1 MFAFPKERK
10 EPLTDATHVRN
21 AVGRFDQVTD
31 VSEEDRALAFVNIK
45 KAAQHYNPTCPK
57 RRGTTSAFIPNR
69 TAKKARGRVP
79 KRGCA
84 PGKRKKPRARG
95 RPPESGLASPRRRP
109 RRPPQPG
116 AESAASDA
124 RRNERARRIIAHELH
139 LSQLSERRH
148 GPKESL

>member
-45 KAAQHYNPTCPK
+45 KAVQHYNPTCPK

-69 TAKKARGRVP
+69 TAKNREEGCRNADARRGSQRSRAQGGGHQRAAWHRRGGGQEGR
-79 KRGCA
+79 
-84 PGKRKKPRARG
+84 RK
-95 RPPESGLASPRRRP
+95 
-109 RRPPQPG
+109 PG

-124 RRNERARRIIAHELH
+124 RRNEMARRIIAHELH